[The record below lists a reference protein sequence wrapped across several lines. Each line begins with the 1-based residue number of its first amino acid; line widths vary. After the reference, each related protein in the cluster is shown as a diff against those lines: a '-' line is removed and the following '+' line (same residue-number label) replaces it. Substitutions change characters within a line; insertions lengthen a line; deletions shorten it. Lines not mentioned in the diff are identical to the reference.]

1 MKRKLTNQGKAVVSA
16 AIAVILYLIPFG
28 VLIVFKWDS
37 VFKSPHAALSLFSI
51 TALLFVFFFV
61 KKLVR
66 TLCRL
71 LTPVGFG
78 SLMVLLVSLA
88 INSYLKDLTIIA
100 TAGVIGSVL
109 AWYPYQLASVFS
121 KHSRDEN
128 GNVIKAA
135 GMDLKTANDRLFQ
148 VSISV
153 KETETD
159 E

>member
-28 VLIVFKWDS
+28 VLIAFKWDS
-37 VFKSPHAALSLFSI
+37 VLKSPHAALSLFSI

-100 TAGVIGSVL
+100 TASVIGSVF

-135 GMDLKTANDRLFQ
+135 GMDFKTANDSLFQ
-148 VSISV
+148 ISISV